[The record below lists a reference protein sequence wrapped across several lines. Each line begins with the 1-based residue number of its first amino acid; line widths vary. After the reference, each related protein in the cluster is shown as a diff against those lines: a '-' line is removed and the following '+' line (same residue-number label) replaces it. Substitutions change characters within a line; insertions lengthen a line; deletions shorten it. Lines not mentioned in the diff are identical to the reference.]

1 MNKYFIAAVSLGFG
15 LMANAQVNKCTTMRA
30 CHPEDVKHYDTN
42 TLRERFTMQNIM
54 VKDEINLSYSMY
66 DRLVFGGAVP
76 VTKTLSLTP
85 VDQLKAEHFLD
96 RRELGV
102 INIGGDGIVTV
113 DGKSYEL
120 HFKDALYVGKGNKTV
135 TFQSKDALK
144 PAKFYL
150 NSTPAHKAYKTQL
163 ITIDGR
169 KGSLKA
175 NSFAAGKMEESND
188 RVINQ
193 LIVNNVLEEGPCQL
207 QMGLTELKPGSV
219 WNTMPAHTHDR
230 RMETYFYFQVP
241 EGNAI
246 CHIMG
251 EKQENRLVWLHN
263 EEAITSPEWSVH
275 AAAGT
280 SNYMFIWG
288 MGGENLDYGDMDKI
302 PYLEMR

>member
-1 MNKYFIAAVSLGFG
+1 MKKLLTALALMSVSLTGF
-15 LMANAQVNKCTTMRA
+15 AQTDYTILRA
-30 CHPEDVKHYDTN
+30 CHPDDVKHYDTKQ
-42 TLRERFTMQNIM
+42 LRSHFMMPKVMEQD
-54 VKDEINLSYSMY
+54 KINLTYCLY
-66 DRLVFGGAVP
+66 DRLVYGGVVP
-76 VTKTLSLTP
+76 VAKEMVLETIDP
-85 VDQLKAEHFLD
+85 LKADYFLQ

-113 DGKSYEL
+113 DGKEYEL
-120 HFKDALYVGKGNKTV
+120 HFKDALYVGRGKQKV
-135 TFQSKDALK
+135 TFRSKDASN

-150 NSTPAHKAYKTQL
+150 NSTPAHKEYKTQL

-169 KGSLKA
+169 KGSIKA

-207 QMGLTELKPGSV
+207 QRGPTELKPGSV

-230 RMETYFYFQVP
+230 RVEAYFYFNVP
-241 EGNAI
+241 EGNAV
-246 CHIMG
+246 CHFMG
-251 EKQENRLVWLHN
+251 EPQENRIVWLHN
-263 EEAITSPEWSVH
+263 EQAIISPEWSIH

-302 PYLEMR
+302 TYLQMQ

>member
-1 MNKYFIAAVSLGFG
+1 MKKLLTAFALMSVSLSGF
-15 LMANAQVNKCTTMRA
+15 AQTDYSILRA
-30 CHPEDVKHYDTN
+30 CHPDDVKHYDTKQ
-42 TLRERFTMQNIM
+42 LRSHFMMPKVMEED
-54 VKDEINLSYSMY
+54 KINLTYCLY
-66 DRLVFGGAVP
+66 DRLVYGGVIP
-76 VTKTLSLTP
+76 VAKEMTLETIDP
-85 VDQLKAEHFLD
+85 LKADYFLQ

-113 DGKSYEL
+113 DGKEYEL
-120 HFKDALYVGKGNKTV
+120 HFKDALYVGRGNKKV
-135 TFQSKDALK
+135 TFRSKDASK

-150 NSTPAHKAYKTQL
+150 NSTPAHKEYKTQL

-230 RMETYFYFQVP
+230 RVEAYFYFNVP

-246 CHIMG
+246 CHFMG
-251 EKQENRLVWLHN
+251 EPQENRIVWLHN
-263 EEAITSPEWSVH
+263 EQAIISPEWSIH

-302 PYLEMR
+302 TYLQME